1 MKTPLIYG
9 AAMAIGGAL
18 LTLILFFAGFHDSAE
33 KMGSGIA
40 QSLGMVGGL
49 LIAVVCLVLAMR
61 DKRAN
66 TSPDL
71 PWGYGSAL
79 GTGVLTGL
87 FSALFGA
94 IFTYIYFAFL
104 NPGVTN
110 IMYEVE
116 LAKMEARGTPPE
128 QIDAAEGMMRF
139 MFSPGMATL
148 VQTIVGIVV
157 IVILSLIIA
166 IFYKNRPAALQTEP
180 PPL

>member
-9 AAMAIGGAL
+9 AAMAIAGAL
-18 LTLILFFAGFHDSAE
+18 LTFVMFFAGFHDSAE

-40 QSLGMVGGL
+40 QGLGMVGGL

-66 TSPDL
+66 SSPDS

-87 FSALFGA
+87 FGALFGA

-104 NPGVTN
+104 NPEVTN
-110 IMYEVE
+110 IMYELEVS
-116 LAKMEARGTPPE
+116 KMEARGTPPE

-148 VQTIVGIVV
+148 VQAIFGFVV
-157 IVILSLIIA
+157 IVVLSLIIA
-166 IFYKNRPAALQTEP
+166 IFYKRRPATLQAEP